1 MFLFF
6 SWNNLW
12 REIHK

>member
-6 SWNNLW
+6 SCNNLW